1 MLSIHRPPMAKS
13 TTAESAAAAM
23 AARVLTEEGLEIHSA
38 KMASCRP
45 KRVHRAALAEISNA
59 SVLCY
64 KEDGRAHELGP

>member
-1 MLSIHRPPMAKS
+1 
-13 TTAESAAAAM
+13 M
-23 AARVLTEEGLEIHSA
+23 AARVLTEEGLVLHSA

-64 KEDGRAHELGP
+64 EEDGMTHELGP

>member
-1 MLSIHRPPMAKS
+1 MCHRAWVLDCRSGETEGHRP
-13 TTAESAAAAM
+13 
-23 AARVLTEEGLEIHSA
+23 ARVLTEEGLVIHSA